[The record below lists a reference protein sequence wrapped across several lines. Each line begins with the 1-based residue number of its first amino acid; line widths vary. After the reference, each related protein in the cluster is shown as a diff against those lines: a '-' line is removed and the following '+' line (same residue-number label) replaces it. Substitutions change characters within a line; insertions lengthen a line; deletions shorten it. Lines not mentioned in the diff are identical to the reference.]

1 MSKTVWYMCF
11 TSLEYWLEVWGYTIF
26 KCADNIQER
35 ALRFFLLRFNPLASF
50 RGEVGWHKTQCNR
63 WVNMYQ
69 IWNRLFRMS
78 DSRITIN
85 IFERDLSQVDN
96 YSNWLSELTAILSD
110 ILHSDWHS
118 AFFLTFCILSDILHS
133 DWHSAFW
140 LTFWILTD
148 IRYFKNENVQNKC
161 LINRKSRFIKNMSYE
176 RIVSLKKNLLMN
188 LILHPSCQNVNGQ
201 LLHS

>member
-35 ALRFFLLRFNPLASF
+35 ALRFFLLRFNTLASF

-118 AFFLTFCILSDILHS
+118 AFWLTFC
-133 DWHSAFW
+133 
-140 LTFWILTD
+140 ILTD